1 MAGRIVP
8 EDIDEIRARAD
19 IIEVVSGH
27 MQLKKAGRDFKGLCC
42 FHQEKTPSFTV
53 NPEKQL
59 FYCHGCGAGGDVFGF
74 LQQVEGLTF
83 GETAERLAGR
93 YGLTLRFDRSGVPG
107 GTKSPLLAANEAAAK
122 YFSELLMKAPEAE
135 GARRYLKA
143 RGFTPEDALSWRLGF
158 SPPGSDVLFRHLLA
172 QKFTAKQIVDAGL
185 AILKESGEHF
195 DRFRSRVMFPVSDLS
210 RQVVGFGAR
219 AMGAEQPKY
228 LNSPETAIYR
238 KARIL
243 YGLDHSKG
251 EMVKSGTSV
260 VTEGYTDVISLHR
273 IGIHSAVATCGTALG
288 EEHFSLIKRFCDRVV
303 LAFDSDAAGATA
315 SERGFGIHAR
325 VGLEVL
331 VAPIPAGKDPADVAL
346 TEGAEAFG
354 LILEQAIPLV
364 QFVLE
369 REISRHPLDT
379 AEGKARALKD
389 AVVILR
395 SVPSRVARSEY
406 AFWVARRIGVA
417 PEQVQLEIAESGES
431 SAGPATAQAARRPGH
446 IKVEREALAI
456 LIGSPSRLAA
466 ATEVLNE
473 DHFTQ
478 PEHRVLYTIL
488 VDVFRRPQGGSVMDR
503 LPDDGTRRLAAEL
516 ALSPKVTQDPEEV
529 FLRLEEFRLVR
540 QMDEMRATLDR
551 LDSESDAEQ
560 YDALFKEL
568 MKLDAE
574 RRRFDA
580 R

>member
-8 EDIDEIRARAD
+8 EDVADIRDRAD
-19 IIEVVSGH
+19 IVEVVSGQ
-27 MQLKKAGRDFKGLCC
+27 MQLKKAGRVFKGLCC

-53 NPEKQL
+53 DPEKQL
-59 FYCHGCGAGGDVFGF
+59 FYCHGCGEGGDIFTF
-74 LQQVEGLTF
+74 LQKVEGLTF

-93 YGLTLRFDRSGVPG
+93 YGLTLRYDKSGVSG

-143 RGFTPEDALSWRLGF
+143 RGFPPEDAKVWRMGF
-158 SPPGSDVLFRHLLA
+158 SPSGSDVLFRHLLA
-172 QKFTAKQIVDAGL
+172 AKFTAKQIVDAGL
-185 AILKESGEHF
+185 AIVKESGEHF

-210 RQVVGFGAR
+210 GQVVGFGAR
-219 AMGAEQPKY
+219 ALGAEQPKY

-238 KARIL
+238 KAKIL
-243 YGLDHSKG
+243 YGLDHAKAQ
-251 EMVKSGTSV
+251 MVKSGTSV

-273 IGIHSAVATCGTALG
+273 IGVGAAVATCGTALG

-303 LAFDSDAAGATA
+303 LAFDADAAGAVA

-331 VAPIPAGKDPADVAL
+331 VAPIPAGKDPADVAT
-346 TEGAEAFG
+346 TEGAEAFD
-354 LILEQAIPLV
+354 LILEQAIPLE

-369 REISRHPLDT
+369 RVISRHAIDT
-379 AEGKARALKD
+379 AEGKSRAVKA
-389 AVVILR
+389 AVEVLR
-395 SVPSRVARSEY
+395 WVPNRVARSEHG
-406 AFWVARRIGVA
+406 FWVARRIGVA

-431 SAGPATAQAARRPGH
+431 AGRPSTAQAARRPGH
-446 IKVEREALAI
+446 VKVEREALAI
-456 LIGSPSRLAA
+456 LIGSEHQLAA
-466 ATEVLNE
+466 ASEVLNE

-478 PEHRVLYTIL
+478 PENRVLFTIL
-488 VDVFRRPQGGSVMDR
+488 VDVFRRPQEGSVMDR
-503 LPDDGTRRLAAEL
+503 LPDDGTRRLHAEL
-516 ALSPKVTQDPEEV
+516 AMSQTVTQDPEEV

-551 LDSESDAEQ
+551 LDPEGDAQQ
-560 YDALFKEL
+560 YDSLFQEL

-574 RRRFDA
+574 RRRFDT